1 MRRLSRLM
9 SPSGAASSGCG
20 PSSTGPMSPGRSRHW
35 LSDLAFPVSVA
46 LGSRL
51 AELADPDRHPQYI
64 HQPGLWGK
72 GFDETGA
79 PVREVDLIVGTLMS
93 GGGRRAPRS
102 MAAHGKISTRT
113 APGIE
118 LAALDRDLMP
128 IESFTDTSVRD
139 AYVAGTAALL
149 CAKAPKLGER
159 VHARTASLRDRVLA
173 AKDAGDMWRLMAA
186 SDPRAVAETFV
197 LLSGDEPVGSV
208 ARTGVD
214 HLRRLVSSRELL
226 RLSRTDMNGKTDPD
240 DIDET
245 CTTWTSAFFAT
256 IDRPGR

>member
-1 MRRLSRLM
+1 M
-9 SPSGAASSGCG
+9 S
-20 PSSTGPMSPGRSRHW
+20 
-35 LSDLAFPVSVA
+35 
-46 LGSRL
+46 
-51 AELADPDRHPQYI
+51 
-64 HQPGLWGK
+64 
-72 GFDETGA
+72 
-79 PVREVDLIVGTLMS
+79 
-93 GGGRRAPRS
+93 
-102 MAAHGKISTRT
+102 AHGKISTRT

-149 CAKAPKLGER
+149 CAKAHKLGER
-159 VHARTASLRDRVLA
+159 VHARTAGLRDRVL

-186 SDPRAVAETFV
+186 SDPRAVAETFA
-197 LLSGDEPVGSV
+197 LLSGDEQVGRV

-214 HLRRLVSSRELL
+214 HLRRLVFSRELL
-226 RLSRTDMNGKTDPD
+226 RLSRTDLNGKTDPA

-256 IDRPGR
+256 IGET